1 MAATPKRRGK
11 RTRIA
16 AAGAL
21 AATGFAASAA
31 VGAGALGASAA
42 GAATS
47 SKIYACYSTKTDALT
62 YLDYP
67 KVTTCA
73 RGETRISW
81 NASGPQGAKGAKGA
95 QGSAGSQGLKGAQG
109 SIGVQGPQGAQ
120 ASAGSQGTQGHQG
133 AQGAQGAQASAGSQG
148 TQGHQGAQGAQGAQ
162 ASAGSQGAQG
172 AQGAGTVQGYSLKES
187 LILPPL
193 KSGNPQPTL
202 IARFSPGA
210 GDFDVNAEITAHAN
224 SHAVSVDCWAQ
235 VKSQNRSSVSVVKST
250 TMPQVA
256 YTPASTS
263 VNLGVAGFLE
273 PLRRS
278 AGVSLICEATG
289 GGASGA
295 ALAKAAFTMTTV
307 SSVTGHTAT
316 IHNSFHDPLRQPVTK
331 HADSSTGPRSS

>member
-109 SIGVQGPQGAQ
+109 SIGV
-120 ASAGSQGTQGHQG
+120 
-133 AQGAQGAQASAGSQG
+133 
-148 TQGHQGAQGAQGAQ
+148 
-162 ASAGSQGAQG
+162 QGAQG

>member
-109 SIGVQGPQGAQ
+109 SIGVQGP
-120 ASAGSQGTQGHQG
+120 
-133 AQGAQGAQASAGSQG
+133 QGAQASAGSQG